1 MAHDRTRVL
10 GVLGYR
16 RMSEDVGASIRTSCW
31 AAHVHCLSPII
42 WPVVINGAAS
52 ECHNVERPVT
62 RVLGKPASR
71 SGSTR
76 FLYTPPSC
84 SSPPSEAEAAP
95 RRFVT
100 AVVGVG
106 VPVES
111 VAGAAMVGG
120 AGRGGAVLFVFLFR
134 LAPLFAA
141 FVLPLR
147 APFLRRLPFLRKF
160 TWTNGNGT
168 LQSSVDCNY

>member
-120 AGRGGAVLFVFLFR
+120 AGRGCLVRVPFPASTAVCSVRAAVACTFLAQVAVLAKVH
-134 LAPLFAA
+134 
-141 FVLPLR
+141 
-147 APFLRRLPFLRKF
+147 
-160 TWTNGNGT
+160 
-168 LQSSVDCNY
+168 VDEWQRYIAE